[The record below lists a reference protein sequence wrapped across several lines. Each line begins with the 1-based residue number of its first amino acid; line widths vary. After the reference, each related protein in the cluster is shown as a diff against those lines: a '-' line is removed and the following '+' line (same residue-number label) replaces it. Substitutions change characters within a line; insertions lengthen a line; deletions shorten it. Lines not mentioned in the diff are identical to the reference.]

1 MVKICLLDRIDKLLT
16 LRDNCIT
23 LLFLEE
29 ELYILLV
36 FLYLV
41 FRRAILKLFGKFL
54 CQGTDDTISKIL
66 NVPAV

>member
-16 LRDNCIT
+16 LRDDCIT

-29 ELYILLV
+29 ELDILLV

-41 FRRAILKLFGKFL
+41 FRRAILKLFGEFL
-54 CQGTDDTISKIL
+54 CQGTYDTISKVL